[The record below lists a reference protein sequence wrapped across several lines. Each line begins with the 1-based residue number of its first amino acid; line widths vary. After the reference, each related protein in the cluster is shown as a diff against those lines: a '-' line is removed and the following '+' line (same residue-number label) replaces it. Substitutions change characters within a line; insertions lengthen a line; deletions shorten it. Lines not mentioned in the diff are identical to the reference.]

1 MEGRLNKQ
9 QAVLGRL
16 EEKIREEREY
26 SDKVDVQIQEAVQR
40 IHTLL
45 EQKVAAE
52 ELETLRCNMDQMEAY
67 IKVVGHAVACEHIR

>member
-45 EQKVAAE
+45 DQKVTAE
-52 ELETLRCNMDQMEAY
+52 ELETLRCKMDQMEAY
-67 IKVVGHAVACEHIR
+67 IKVGGHAVARKHIR